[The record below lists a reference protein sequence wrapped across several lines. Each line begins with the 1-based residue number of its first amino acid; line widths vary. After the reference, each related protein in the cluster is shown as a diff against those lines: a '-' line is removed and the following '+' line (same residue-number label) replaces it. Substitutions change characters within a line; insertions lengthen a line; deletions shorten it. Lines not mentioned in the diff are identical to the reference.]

1 MMDAMTSAPRPRR
14 TIAALAGLLLLS
26 AAAGACTRTGTGQP
40 PAALTSPTPVAVPT
54 LVPGDGSGTARWD
67 APLTV
72 TAHAGTLRAVA
83 LVDPRGELVSG
94 HLDGG
99 TWTSTGDLVPGATYR
114 VMGRVTDGGGSTR
127 TLDAQVRTTDAT
139 RTVHATLS
147 PAGDRVVGIGLPAIV
162 TLDRSVTDPDD
173 RAALEGRLQV
183 TTDPVS
189 PGAWRWMSSKEL
201 HYRGPAYWTKGTR
214 ITVRSDLTG
223 LKLHDGVWGEGIRE
237 TTFSIGSAVI
247 ATVDVQKLT
256 MAVTVDGALVRTVK
270 VSTGR
275 DKYPTKGGVHLVLEK
290 VKVEVMDSATVGI
303 PRNSPDGYFEKVPN
317 SVRISY
323 GGAFV
328 HSASWSV
335 RDQGVRNVSHG
346 CVNISPADAAWFFDL
361 VKRGDIVDIR
371 NAKAPPLLSDPGM
384 SDWNIPY
391 SQWAS

>member
-1 MMDAMTSAPRPRR
+1 MMDAMTSTPRPRR
-14 TIAALAGLLLLS
+14 TLVTLVGLLLVS
-26 AAAGACTRTGTGQP
+26 AAAGACTRTDP
-40 PAALTSPTPVAVPT
+40 APRPAALASPATVAVPT
-54 LVPGDGSGTARWD
+54 LVPGDGSGTTRWD

-83 LVDPRGELVSG
+83 LIDPQGALVAG
-94 HLDGG
+94 HLDGS
-99 TWTSTGDLVPGATYR
+99 TWTSTGELVPGATYR
-114 VMGRVTDGGGSTR
+114 IMGRVTDAGGSTR
-127 TLDAQVRTTDAT
+127 TLDTQVRTTAAA
-139 RTVHATLS
+139 RTVRATLS
-147 PAGDRVVGIGLPAIV
+147 PAGDRVVGVGLPAIV
-162 TLDRSVTDPDD
+162 TLSRSVTDPDD
-173 RAALEGRLQV
+173 RAALESRLQV
-183 TTDPVS
+183 TTDPVA
-189 PGAWRWMSSKEL
+189 PGAWRWMSPKEL
-201 HYRGPAYWTKGTR
+201 HYRGPAYWDKGTR
-214 ITVRSDLTG
+214 ITVRADLTG
-223 LKLHDGVWGEGIRE
+223 LKLHGGVWGEGIRE
-237 TTFSIGSAVI
+237 TSFSIGSAVI

-256 MAVTVDGALVRTVK
+256 MAVTVDGTLVRTVK

-303 PRNSPDGYFEKVPN
+303 PRNAPDGYFEEVPN

-346 CVNISPADAAWFFDL
+346 CVNISPADAAWFFNL
-361 VKRGDIVDIR
+361 VKRGDVVDIR
-371 NAKAPPLLSDPGM
+371 NAKAPPLLSDPGT